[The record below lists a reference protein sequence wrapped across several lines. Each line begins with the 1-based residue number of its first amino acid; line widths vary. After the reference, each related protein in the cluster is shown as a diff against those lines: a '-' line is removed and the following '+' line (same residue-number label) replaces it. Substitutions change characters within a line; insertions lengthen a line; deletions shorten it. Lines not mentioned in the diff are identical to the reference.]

1 MSISKEAKDISK
13 EFARLRQFGYL
24 VYNFNTQTGMKS
36 GSQRGLCDH
45 LIISIYGIHFI
56 EVKLKSTKDKI
67 RESQKPLAQILK
79 KLTSKDIYYWIV
91 DSLERAKSLVYTLTP
106 KEIKLP

>member
-1 MSISKEAKDISK
+1 MSINKEAKYISK
-13 EFARLRQFGYL
+13 EFAKLRQFGYL

-67 RESQKPLAQILK
+67 RESQKPLAQILRT
-79 KLTSKDIYYWIV
+79 LTKSEDIYYWIV
-91 DSLERAKSLVYTLTP
+91 DSLERAEYLVRTMTP
-106 KEIKLP
+106 K